1 MTLLDDLQATIAGA
15 AERVGPSIVGLGRG
29 WAAGSGVVVGEG
41 RVVTVAHA
49 VRRGT
54 PAITFADGRRVEA
67 ETFTADLDAGLA
79 LLEVDTGDAPA
90 VQLADGERPGL
101 GAPVVALADPGGRG
115 LRATLGF
122 VTTAQRSI
130 RGARGRR
137 IAGAI
142 EHSAPLPRGS
152 SGGPLTDADGHVLGL
167 NAVRLDAGLIL
178 AVPLDAAALE

>member
-90 VQLADGERPGL
+90 AQLAHGERPGL
-101 GAPVVALADPGGRG
+101 RAPP
-115 LRATLGF
+115 
-122 VTTAQRSI
+122 
-130 RGARGRR
+130 
-137 IAGAI
+137 
-142 EHSAPLPRGS
+142 
-152 SGGPLTDADGHVLGL
+152 
-167 NAVRLDAGLIL
+167 
-178 AVPLDAAALE
+178 AAAARPSSRWPIRAGVACARPSASSPPPSAASAARAGGASPAPSSIPPPSPAARPAAR